1 MRQLLPLLS
10 LALLA
15 LAPARPQSQPEG
27 ETGSVEL
34 APVTLGHIV
43 QSPYL
48 GRLTAADGASFKLGA
63 RAFSVKQGKSK
74 LTLSPGG
81 EVPPEGATLK
91 IGNRN
96 LAVYPD
102 ALGRMQCFGAD
113 ALKAEFNGFTLHF
126 IDADLNGSHFDEGLD
141 FVLFNDGRYAFPFYR
156 SMPLPDGQYTFEAN
170 KGGPLK
176 FTRCAVGI
184 PEQARQLQNGLNKI
198 RMDFGLFPT
207 ACDAAFSTKCQKHAE
222 YMRLNGKISHD
233 EQSGFPGYSKEGH
246 DAGMS
251 SEVTMIGD
259 LDSVAFSLL
268 DTPLHGFE
276 LRAPWFTQSAFG
288 ATEGYGVV
296 RILGVKPRA
305 MPFVAPAVF
314 PPNDAKNVPV
324 SWARETP
331 DPRIDLSKGAGYPIT
346 IYFRWCDLGNPAKM
360 SARLEAFDGEDW
372 RELPCQLTYN
382 AATLSQAAR
391 SVYSKQSPVFVLPH
405 EALASETLHR
415 LTITYPGGKSGETLV
430 TCFKTGSARGQHAWP
445 TAQGE

>member
-1 MRQLLPLLS
+1 MRRILILLS

-15 LAPARPQSQPEG
+15 LTPARPHAQPEG
-27 ETGSVEL
+27 EAGSVEL
-34 APVTLGHIV
+34 APVTLDHIV

-48 GRLTAADGASFKLGA
+48 GRLTACDGASFKLGA
-63 RAFSVKQGKSK
+63 KAFSCKQSRNK

-81 EVPPEGATLK
+81 EIPPEGATLK
-91 IGNRN
+91 VGNRN
-96 LAVYPD
+96 VAAYPD

-113 ALKAEFNGFTLHF
+113 ALKAEFTGFTLFF
-126 IDADLNGSHFDEGLD
+126 IDADLNGAHFDEGLD
-141 FVLFNDGRYAFPFYR
+141 YVLFNAGRYAFPFYR
-156 SMPLPDGQYTFEAN
+156 SMPLPDGQYTFEPN

-176 FTRCAVGI
+176 FTRNAIAI

-233 EQSGFPGYSKEGH
+233 EKSGNPGYSKEGH

-259 LDSVAFSLL
+259 LDSVAFSLF
-268 DTPLHGFE
+268 DTPLHGFD

-314 PPNDAKNVPV
+314 PPNNAINVPV

-331 DPRIDLSKGAGYPIT
+331 DPRIDPSKGNGYPIT

-360 SARLEAFDGEDW
+360 SAKLEALDGESW
-372 RELPCQLTYN
+372 SELPCQVTYN
-382 AATLSQAAR
+382 VATLSQAGR
-391 SVYSKQSPVFVLPH
+391 GVYSKACPVFVLPH
-405 EALASETLHR
+405 DALASETLHR
-415 LTITYPGGKSGETLV
+415 LTITYPGGKSGETLL